1 LSIDFVAFLAKVISL
16 RYSSVVP
23 QVIIYDE
30 VFLFFKKKYLRYFD
44 VKTSSAHEGTNFG
57 LKEHAAAVLP
67 SHKIDVAGKKL
78 SLQSS
83 MKGAQMEAEST
94 YMACS
99 QSLWSLS
106 PTANHVTTL
115 AESIISR
122 TYARTHDYSARR
134 TALGSWEVHFVGD
147 NDYYFETDRQPADK
161 NSPIPIFMRIREV
174 ILQGGFLSCDCGGQ
188 QRIGLTCVH
197 TMTVMES
204 CFPDWKGPAHHD
216 VSPRW
221 WVIWVELAHKPKNQT
236 LTSALLALMENEV
249 PGPRVPGPV
258 PVPPA
263 DSYSPVTSTKTARNR
278 VKNYSREQLDQLV
291 PSRQVIQQGNAQRTI
306 TTSEGLTQE
315 SYIPLEYTYWD
326 DQDKDHLD
334 EDNEEEENLFG
345 SSLLDQP
352 SHDAMASARDILKPH
367 INDVLQCLDTL
378 NSKDGFEKATK
389 VLNDLAN
396 ELRLEIGTSGRKRN
410 IDNCRT
416 VNINVEE
423 NVGRKSRTFASRN
436 C

>member
-1 LSIDFVAFLAKVISL
+1 
-16 RYSSVVP
+16 
-23 QVIIYDE
+23 
-30 VFLFFKKKYLRYFD
+30 VFLFFKKKHLRHFN

-83 MKGAQMEAEST
+83 MKGAQMESEST

-115 AESIISR
+115 AESIVSR
-122 TYARTHDYSARR
+122 SYHRTHDYSPRR
-134 TALGSWEVHFVGD
+134 TALGSWEVHYVGHD
-147 NDYYFETDRQPADK
+147 DYSLETDRQPADK
-161 NSPIPIFMRIREV
+161 KSPMPMFMRIREV

-204 CFPDWKGPAHHD
+204 CFPDWKGPTHHD

-221 WVIWVELAHKPKNQT
+221 WVTWVELAHKPKNQT

-258 PVPPA
+258 PPA
-263 DSYSPVTSTKTARNR
+263 DSYFPMTSTKTALNR
-278 VKNYSREQLDQLV
+278 VKNYSREQLDRLV
-291 PSRQVIQQGNAQRTI
+291 PNRQVIQEGDAQRTI

-315 SYIPLEYTYWD
+315 SYIPCNFPGEHSSD
-326 DQDKDHLD
+326 DQDKDHSEED
-334 EDNEEEENLFG
+334 ENDEEEENLFA
-345 SSLLDQP
+345 SSLLLDDRS
-352 SHDAMASARDILKPH
+352 SHDAMTSARDVLKPH
-367 INDVLQCLDTL
+367 INEVLKCLDTL
-378 NSKDGFEKATK
+378 KSKESFEKATK

-396 ELRLEIGTSGRKRN
+396 ELRLELGTSGRKRN
-410 IDNCRT
+410 IENCRT
-416 VNINVEE
+416 VNVNVEE
-423 NVGRKSRTFASRN
+423 NVSRKSRSFASKN